1 MLCNLFVAESLTEK
15 RTRATDLQTVSPSHV
30 SLTVNIL
37 LFSFFELGAWMTKS
51 QARKYFIGHFAW
63 LKCFLQWQYW
73 GLLWRFSQGAER
85 MVTTRSPDFLS
96 PGNLNHGGVYVII
109 IYAPCN
115 NPQRKHILLKIWY
128 YVELAGLFE
137 KRRETKKKKMREEKR
152 KSYNICHSSWR
163 PIMWQ

>member
-1 MLCNLFVAESLTEK
+1 M
-15 RTRATDLQTVSPSHV
+15 
-30 SLTVNIL
+30 
-37 LFSFFELGAWMTKS
+37 
-51 QARKYFIGHFAW
+51 
-63 LKCFLQWQYW
+63 
-73 GLLWRFSQGAER
+73 
-85 MVTTRSPDFLS
+85 
-96 PGNLNHGGVYVII
+96 GGVYVIL

-163 PIMWQ
+163 PIM

>member
-1 MLCNLFVAESLTEK
+1 
-15 RTRATDLQTVSPSHV
+15 
-30 SLTVNIL
+30 
-37 LFSFFELGAWMTKS
+37 
-51 QARKYFIGHFAW
+51 
-63 LKCFLQWQYW
+63 
-73 GLLWRFSQGAER
+73 

-163 PIMWQ
+163 PIM